1 MKELS
6 KIREEIDAVDRQ
18 LVALY
23 EERMKLTAEV
33 AEYKISVGKPVLDR
47 TREKEKLAKVRGL
60 VQAEENSYGVGE
72 LFEQIMAL
80 SRKRQ
85 YQMLIQHGQGQ
96 EQGFAQVGELPFS
109 SHKVV
114 YQGTEGAYSQL
125 AMKAY
130 FGEGTDSYHVKTWRD
145 AMEAIKSGEADYA
158 VLPIENS
165 SAGIVGENFDLLVEY
180 DNCIVAE
187 QTIKVRAPPR
197 LR

>member
-96 EQGFAQVGELPFS
+96 EQGFVQVGELPFS

-125 AMKAY
+125 AMKA
-130 FGEGTDSYHVKTWRD
+130 
-145 AMEAIKSGEADYA
+145 
-158 VLPIENS
+158 
-165 SAGIVGENFDLLVEY
+165 
-180 DNCIVAE
+180 
-187 QTIKVRAPPR
+187 
-197 LR
+197 

>member
-72 LFEQIMAL
+72 LFEQT
-80 SRKRQ
+80 K
-85 YQMLIQHGQGQ
+85 
-96 EQGFAQVGELPFS
+96 
-109 SHKVV
+109 
-114 YQGTEGAYSQL
+114 
-125 AMKAY
+125 
-130 FGEGTDSYHVKTWRD
+130 
-145 AMEAIKSGEADYA
+145 
-158 VLPIENS
+158 
-165 SAGIVGENFDLLVEY
+165 
-180 DNCIVAE
+180 C
-187 QTIKVRAPPR
+187 
-197 LR
+197 

>member
-96 EQGFAQVGELPFS
+96 EQGFVQVGELPFS

-145 AMEAIKSGEADYA
+145 AMEAIIMRCCPLK
-158 VLPIENS
+158 I
-165 SAGIVGENFDLLVEY
+165 LL
-180 DNCIVAE
+180 
-187 QTIKVRAPPR
+187 QG
-197 LR
+197 L

>member
-96 EQGFAQVGELPFS
+96 EQ
-109 SHKVV
+109 
-114 YQGTEGAYSQL
+114 
-125 AMKAY
+125 
-130 FGEGTDSYHVKTWRD
+130 D
-145 AMEAIKSGEADYA
+145 
-158 VLPIENS
+158 
-165 SAGIVGENFDLLVEY
+165 
-180 DNCIVAE
+180 
-187 QTIKVRAPPR
+187 
-197 LR
+197 